1 VACRVLMRRDGGAGL
16 SHFPAGLNHCRA
28 G

>member
-16 SHFPAGLNHCRA
+16 SHFPARLSLCRA